1 MKGHVDLRLATAAA
15 VLCAVGAVAVPLEA
29 VRLAFA
35 APLTL
40 FLPGYAIAAACFAQR
55 RLAPAHLWVVSLALS
70 LSSLALGAFV
80 LNYMPGGIRTITWA
94 VLLVLV
100 VLGGCLVA
108 ARRRGPAAGRQ
119 RLRLPRPRPLAVVLG
134 GAGLLAAVAALVL
147 AATTFTVESA
157 IGHTQLWVL
166 PQPDSASNEF
176 EVGVGNQE
184 QTAVPFDLL
193 IKIGDDP
200 LIRRAFI
207 LDPGESEIL
216 RLDAGPTPAGTQVP
230 VIATLLRQNETQKID
245 LRVQN
250 WVPAPEDAG

>member
-1 MKGHVDLRLATAAA
+1 MKGHTDLRLATAAA
-15 VLCAVGAVAVPLEA
+15 VLCAAAAVAVPLEA
-29 VRLAFA
+29 ARLVFA

-55 RLAPAHLWVVSLALS
+55 RLEPAHLWVVSLGLS
-70 LSSLALGAFV
+70 LSALALGAFI
-80 LNYMPGGIRTITWA
+80 LNYVPGGIRTISWA

-100 VLGGCLVA
+100 VLAGCLVA
-108 ARRRGPAAGRQ
+108 AARRGRAEGRRR
-119 RLRLPRPRPLAVVLG
+119 LRVARPRAIAVVLG

-166 PQPDSASNEF
+166 PQSGTDEF

-193 IKIGDDP
+193 IKVGDEP

-207 LDPGESEIL
+207 LDPGESKIL
-216 RLDAGPTPAGTQVP
+216 RLDAGPTPPGGQIP
-230 VIATLLRQNETQKID
+230 VTATLLRQNETQEID